1 MLRRLLACS
10 PPLSL
15 SLSQSLVSHIQLVSD
30 SFQFLLK
37 NIKSVLNKAYD
48 KQNNSEKK
56 GLEEEKEK
64 LYKKRKEKD
73 EEVQA
78 IYNAFLDE
86 KKVFEA
92 NQKLWDEFIKE
103 EKKARSEGEK
113 DVVK

>member
-1 MLRRLLACS
+1 M
-10 PPLSL
+10 
-15 SLSQSLVSHIQLVSD
+15 
-30 SFQFLLK
+30 
-37 NIKSVLNKAYD
+37 LNKAYD

>member
-1 MLRRLLACS
+1 M
-10 PPLSL
+10 
-15 SLSQSLVSHIQLVSD
+15 
-30 SFQFLLK
+30 
-37 NIKSVLNKAYD
+37 
-48 KQNNSEKK
+48 
-56 GLEEEKEK
+56 
-64 LYKKRKEKD
+64 
-73 EEVQA
+73 QA